1 MSNLISKSNF
11 PGKTSVKHLR
21 AAETTPVSYKKIDTA
36 ATQNQS
42 HRKFEHHNGNGFTR
56 GSAGENKDASFVGVV
71 HHRAQSL
78 YERARIHFNPLYKQD
93 PASNPN
99 NLIYPTAIMQRIQP
113 TKTNT
118 NTNVAA
124 PAGSGWIPIPTHQ
137 EVPPANFALQ
147 PGESV
152 ITNGE
157 IATRL

>member
-1 MSNLISKSNF
+1 MSNPISKINF
-11 PGKTSVKHLR
+11 PSTTSVKHVR
-21 AAETTPVSYKKIDTA
+21 AAETAPASYKKIDA
-36 ATQNQS
+36 EATQNQAN
-42 HRKFEHHNGNGFTR
+42 RKFQHHDGNGFTR
-56 GSAGENKDASFVGVV
+56 GSAGEKKDANFLGVV
-71 HHRAQSL
+71 HHRAQNL
-78 YERARIHFNPLYKQD
+78 YERARTHFNPLYKQD

-113 TKTNT
+113 IRTNM

-137 EVPPANFALQ
+137 EVPPAQFALQ

-157 IATRL
+157 IVTRL